1 MFRTQKCEFLF
12 GIDIGD
18 SCSDDAETCDL
29 VVPYN
34 VANNRIAADREAGC
48 CNSG

>member
-34 VANNRIAADREAGC
+34 VFSTYNHLSV
-48 CNSG
+48 SGYNCP